1 MPTAAILCVVCSSLA
16 VAMLAW
22 ATIAQGVFSRRRFE
36 ETMRQADFEPDK
48 LVVEDDDWEAM
59 DRAPAISRLISEKP
73 LGEQLQLQL
82 LRAGWILRPSEL
94 LLYSTIG
101 AVLLGGLLTLS
112 LDSFWMIPLGIAFG
126 YILTYALLRN
136 AQIKRNQTISA
147 QLPDVLD
154 MLISSARAG
163 YSFSQGMSRVQAQKM
178 PPITAEFGR
187 CLEEVQLGRSLSSA
201 LEMMVARTANYD
213 LALMVCAVQTQ
224 LETGGNMAE
233 VLGKIASMIRERVRL
248 QGEINVGS
256 AEGRFAA
263 VILIA
268 LPIAL
273 LLLLRI
279 MSPDYLE
286 PLFTTT
292 IGQLILGAAA
302 LLMIVGAIILKRL
315 TTIRI

>member
-1 MPTAAILCVVCSSLA
+1 
-16 VAMLAW
+16 
-22 ATIAQGVFSRRRFE
+22 
-36 ETMRQADFEPDK
+36 
-48 LVVEDDDWEAM
+48 
-59 DRAPAISRLISEKP
+59 
-73 LGEQLQLQL
+73 
-82 LRAGWILRPSEL
+82 
-94 LLYSTIG
+94 
-101 AVLLGGLLTLS
+101 
-112 LDSFWMIPLGIAFG
+112 
-126 YILTYALLRN
+126 
-136 AQIKRNQTISA
+136 
-147 QLPDVLD
+147 
-154 MLISSARAG
+154 
-163 YSFSQGMSRVQAQKM
+163 
-178 PPITAEFGR
+178 
-187 CLEEVQLGRSLSSA
+187 
-201 LEMMVARTANYD
+201 MMVARTANYD

-248 QGEINVGS
+248 QGEISVGS

-279 MSPDYLE
+279 MSPNYLE

-292 IGQLILGAAA
+292 IGQLILGAAG